1 MVISNE
7 DLANPSNNLVQTA
20 AQIWLLSRVVAFFG
34 EPFADEFPDVWKVL
48 QTVLEVTAICWLC
61 KEHFCEHH
69 WLFKMPSQR
78 TSSNI

>member
-48 QTVLEVTAICWLC
+48 QTVLEVTAICC
-61 KEHFCEHH
+61 AK
-69 WLFKMPSQR
+69 S
-78 TSSNI
+78 TSVKISHLYGHDESV